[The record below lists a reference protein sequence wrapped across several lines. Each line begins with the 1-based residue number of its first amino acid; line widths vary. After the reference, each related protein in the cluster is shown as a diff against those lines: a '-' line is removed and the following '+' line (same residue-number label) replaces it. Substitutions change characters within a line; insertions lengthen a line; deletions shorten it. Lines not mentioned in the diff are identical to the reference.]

1 MTIRPTFHSRAKMK
15 IRHHSDMDKN
25 KDYFEGY
32 PWPKNGARYGE
43 LIAWLKENSG
53 YTSNRVTDM
62 ILRNAQL
69 NGTVTKR
76 LNTRK
81 YYPVTPR

>member
-1 MTIRPTFHSRAKMK
+1 
-15 IRHHSDMDKN
+15 MDQT
-25 KDYFEGY
+25 KDYLKDY
-32 PWPKNGARYGE
+32 PWTEKGAMYSE
-43 LIAWLKENSG
+43 LSRWLKENSG

-62 ILRNAQL
+62 IIKQAIL

-76 LNTRK
+76 LNTRR

>member
-1 MTIRPTFHSRAKMK
+1 
-15 IRHHSDMDKN
+15 MDKN
-25 KDYFEGY
+25 KDFLKEY
-32 PWPKNGARYGE
+32 PWPEKGARYSE
-43 LIAWLKENSG
+43 LSRWLKENSG

-62 ILRNAQL
+62 IIKQAIL

-76 LNTRK
+76 LNTRR